1 MATNYLSL
9 RLNDRLKEDFYAFCK
24 KKRIPVGMLIKLL
37 AKEIIE
43 KGEPPFS
50 VMADKNYP
58 DDNLIVISIRI
69 DPQTKENFSAAC
81 DKFGLPM
88 SVIIRAFMDYC
99 ITNNSIPFEIGVK

>member
-9 RLNDRLKEDFYAFCK
+9 RLNDKLKEDFYAFCK
-24 KKRIPVGMLIKLL
+24 KKGIPVGTLIKLL
-37 AKEIIE
+37 AREIIE
-43 KGEPPFS
+43 NGKPPFS

-58 DDNLIVISIRI
+58 DDNLIVISIRM

-81 DKFGLPM
+81 EKFGLPM

-99 ITNNSIPFEIGVK
+99 ITNNRIPFEIGVK